1 LPAKIA
7 LSGVVAAAVIDRRMR
22 LLSYRRA
29 EFEILDL
36 PKLTIETLDIIR
48 FEYLDEHADAFFKS
62 RSALRGLTPTRFK
75 PKDGRGRCLP

>member
-1 LPAKIA
+1 
-7 LSGVVAAAVIDRRMR
+7 MR

-62 RSALRGLTPTRFK
+62 RSALRGIDADPIQNPRMAAADAYHNPPF
-75 PKDGRGRCLP
+75 GEQICRGNLAG